1 MKEEYFEVRSGEKR
15 RKNET
20 QVKTINTISE
30 SFYEDENGEIVEV
43 EEHRKNFTIKAGKV
57 KDIDRRS
64 LTGRRRV
71 HHSVEKCRFFYWIGV
86 IVWSVMTIFS
96 SLAILYTKEIS
107 NYFDAGNVV
116 FVVSFM
122 EYLTIGLT
130 MVMGVF
136 TFYEFVFDKYK
147 KRRKFDRYNFV
158 LVIAALLFFIYIF
171 SMQFYVLNL

>member
-1 MKEEYFEVRSGEKR
+1 
-15 RKNET
+15 
-20 QVKTINTISE
+20 
-30 SFYEDENGEIVEV
+30 
-43 EEHRKNFTIKAGKV
+43 
-57 KDIDRRS
+57 
-64 LTGRRRV
+64 
-71 HHSVEKCRFFYWIGV
+71 
-86 IVWSVMTIFS
+86 MTIFS

-130 MVMGVF
+130 MVMGAF

-147 KRRKFDRYNFV
+147 KKRKFDRYNFV
-158 LVIAALLFFIYIF
+158 LVIAASLFFIYIF